1 MDALPKRNKD
11 HRMDQSVDRKREHEK
26 QLVAQM
32 ITLYCNKK
40 HGTPKGERCA
50 ECAELESYARTR
62 ADRCPFMESKT
73 FCANCKVHCYKPDM
87 REKIREV
94 MRFAGPRMILTNPL
108 IVVQHLIDTHK
119 RKMKQF
125 KENA

>member
-1 MDALPKRNKD
+1 MT
-11 HRMDQSVDRKREHEK
+11 QSVDRKRENEK
-26 QLVAQM
+26 KLVAQM

-40 HGTPKGERCA
+40 HGTRKGECCA
-50 ECAELESYARTR
+50 ECAALESYARTR
-62 ADRCPFMESKT
+62 SDRCPFMETKT

-94 MRFAGPRMILTNPL
+94 MRFAGPCMILTNPL
-108 IVVQHLIDTHK
+108 IVVQHLIDTRK
-119 RKMKQF
+119 RKIKQS